1 MKISLML
8 EHPERGQGRSMI
20 CRFGG
25 EKLGMKFSWDGTFE
39 PWLCF
44 EITIKFN

>member
-1 MKISLML
+1 MMKKISWML

-25 EKLGMKFSWDGTFE
+25 EKLGMKF
-39 PWLCF
+39 
-44 EITIKFN
+44 